1 MSDVN
6 NRKLT
11 GSTWEHYNICLISC
25 KLKISLKVKSINVLK
40 GFLGGSVVNNPPANG
55 GDVGS
60 ISGSGRSPDK
70 EMATHSSILAWETPM
85 DRGAWPAT
93 VHGVARELD
102 MT

>member
-1 MSDVN
+1 MSDIN
-6 NRKLT
+6 NRKRT

-60 ISGSGRSPDK
+60 ISGSGRSPGK

-85 DRGAWPAT
+85 DREAWPAS

>member
-1 MSDVN
+1 M
-6 NRKLT
+6 
-11 GSTWEHYNICLISC
+11 
-25 KLKISLKVKSINVLK
+25 VK
-40 GFLGGSVVNNPPANG
+40 NPPANG

-60 ISGSGRSPDK
+60 ISGSGRSLDK

-102 MT
+102 TTQRLNNVLKCVSLHVRIYTHASFFHPH

>member
-1 MSDVN
+1 M
-6 NRKLT
+6 
-11 GSTWEHYNICLISC
+11 
-25 KLKISLKVKSINVLK
+25 
-40 GFLGGSVVNNPPANG
+40 VNNPPANG